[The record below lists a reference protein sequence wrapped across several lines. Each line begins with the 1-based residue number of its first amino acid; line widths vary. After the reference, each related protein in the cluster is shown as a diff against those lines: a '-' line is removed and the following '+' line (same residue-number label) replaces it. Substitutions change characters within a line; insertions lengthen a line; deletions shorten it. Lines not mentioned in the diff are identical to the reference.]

1 MKENRW
7 TVCIILIRIY
17 PINNIAIIS
26 ILLSLII
33 IAIYNIAIIITANFN
48 KCLFVT
54 FINCNVHFCPHEI
67 IIKQYFLEIS
77 QVNLRRISKWTT
89 TDLFTVPFRPF
100 VGYSSQMPP
109 FLLWM
114 ICYSILN
121 NFIFE
126 IAISMYLRVR

>member
-17 PINNIAIIS
+17 PINNIAIIN